1 MSDSKET
8 AARTSN
14 TTTTMKEMTTGKDRA
29 CKSEEIAITPA
40 RVRKETIAAV
50 TPANQK
56 TSEREQKSSK
66 KKRAE
71 Q

>member
-8 AARTSN
+8 AAQTSN
-14 TTTTMKEMTTGKDRA
+14 TTTTTKEMTTGKDQA

-50 TPANQK
+50 TPIN
-56 TSEREQKSSK
+56 QKSSK
-66 KKRAE
+66 REQKLSKKK
-71 Q
+71 